1 MAVAVAKAVSV
12 RTSAYWGLGGLALAT
27 RPNDK
32 IGVNDLTTTGVG
44 AVTPPI
50 DLSGI
55 NAGSVVEVVF
65 GYLAT
70 GGNAESI
77 VWDAAGI
84 GCHFTQADNT
94 LHVGTASFALGYDIT
109 TIRSDV
115 HIIATFNGTTFS
127 AYVIVNGVK
136 HDSQL
141 GIAAGTFIFDQ
152 ILART
157 GETAATGTLYYI
169 EIASGIGTPPAQYS
183 PEVQAVLDR
192 MSNLTAGEITA
203 IETFVDGLVAD
214 NLWNKVYDCW
224 TPAINDPTDAITGF
238 KVKAST
244 WLTPGGTNAHVPGQG
259 WDFNAAGFMNT
270 GENFNLIPATVNGF
284 LLYCDSTSQ
293 YGPPDLVSTNTDYCG
308 VVGDNGD
315 NYLRM
320 RTGTDHNVVWDQSG
334 VTPRPAARGALEG
347 DVCGYGG
354 FIAANATLLSPGGVV
369 ESVSGRTDLARV
381 TNASFH
387 FNGRNSS
394 GTQNAKAYRHSF
406 WMFLD
411 GAADTD
417 LLQFRTR
424 INQFLTDLGV
434 TGVPV

>member
-169 EIASGIGTPPAQYS
+169 EIASGIGMPVVLEPHPLSIRLKFRLSSTVCPTSRRVRSRLSRRSWTVLLPITSGIKCTIAGHRQSTIPP
-183 PEVQAVLDR
+183 
-192 MSNLTAGEITA
+192 
-203 IETFVDGLVAD
+203 
-214 NLWNKVYDCW
+214 
-224 TPAINDPTDAITGF
+224 
-238 KVKAST
+238 
-244 WLTPGGTNAHVPGQG
+244 
-259 WDFNAAGFMNT
+259 
-270 GENFNLIPATVNGF
+270 
-284 LLYCDSTSQ
+284 
-293 YGPPDLVSTNTDYCG
+293 
-308 VVGDNGD
+308 
-315 NYLRM
+315 M
-320 RTGTDHNVVWDQSG
+320 R
-334 VTPRPAARGALEG
+334 
-347 DVCGYGG
+347 
-354 FIAANATLLSPGGVV
+354 SPG
-369 ESVSGRTDLARV
+369 SR
-381 TNASFH
+381 
-387 FNGRNSS
+387 
-394 GTQNAKAYRHSF
+394 
-406 WMFLD
+406 
-411 GAADTD
+411 
-417 LLQFRTR
+417 
-424 INQFLTDLGV
+424 
-434 TGVPV
+434 